1 MERKYLHEN
10 LNKKSLFSFLQ
21 NSNYHK
27 LSSKITVDL
36 TDDVYVSSEIHK
48 MEEKLNEFRAKVVYE
63 NQNVTEL
70 LKEMEF
76 YISKGNNNKIINT
89 FFCNSKSF
97 LKIVECLDF
106 AHEVHHK
113 KILNFIEK
121 MLKNKNIAKYIVK
134 KKEFIR
140 RIFTMMYSDNNFE
153 ICIRICEEIFI
164 NSEDL
169 IPIGDYYKEI
179 EKVYLKVK
187 DQKLNVFCRILA
199 IMIFDYKKMEFKQIF
214 KYKENLKLRPYPKA
228 TTENQSICYNLPDF
242 LGTLMFFLRYK

>member
-10 LNKKSLFSFLQ
+10 LNKKSLFTFL
-21 NSNYHK
+21 NHSNYHK
-27 LSSKITVDL
+27 LSSKIPVDV
-36 TDDVYVSSEIHK
+36 TDDIYLTSEIQK
-48 MEEKLNEFRAKVVYE
+48 MEDKLNEFCSKVVYQH
-63 NQNVTEL
+63 QNVTEL
-70 LKEMEF
+70 LKDMEF
-76 YISKGNNNKIINT
+76 YISRGNNNKIINT

-97 LKIVECLDF
+97 LKIVECLNF
-106 AHEVHHK
+106 AHEFHHK

-121 MLKNKNIAKYIVK
+121 MLKNKNIARYLVK
-134 KKEFIR
+134 KKEFISA
-140 RIFTMMYSDNNFE
+140 IFKMMRSDSLFE

-179 EKVYLKVK
+179 EKVYLRVRHE
-187 DQKLNVFCRILA
+187 KLHVFCRIMA

-228 TTENQSICYNLPDF
+228 TTENQSICYNLPLFLDYLIDF
-242 LGTLMFFLRYK
+242 FK